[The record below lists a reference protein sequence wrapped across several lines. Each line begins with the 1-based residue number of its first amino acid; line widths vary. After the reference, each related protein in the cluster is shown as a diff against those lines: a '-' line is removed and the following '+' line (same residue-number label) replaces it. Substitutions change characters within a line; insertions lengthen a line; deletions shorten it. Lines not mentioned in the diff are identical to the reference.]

1 MTPADIV
8 MIHAVEQHKVDLWR
22 IRTTLLRSEQLTPQ
36 VKVILDD
43 ALKLAYDVLTD
54 ATNKTKYL

>member
-8 MIHAVEQHKVDLWR
+8 AIHEVEQHKVDLWR
-22 IRTTLLRSEQLTPQ
+22 VRTTLLRSDTLSPRI
-36 VKVILDD
+36 KVLLDD

-54 ATNKTKYL
+54 ATNQTKDL

>member
-8 MIHAVEQHKVDLWR
+8 MIHEVEQHKVDLWR
-22 IRTTLLRSEQLTPQ
+22 IRTTLLRSDQLTPQ

-54 ATNKTKYL
+54 ATNKTKDL

>member
-8 MIHAVEQHKVDLWR
+8 MTHEVERQKVDLWR
-22 IRTTLLRSEQLTPQ
+22 VRVALLRSDTLTPQ
-36 VKVILDD
+36 VRIILDD

-54 ATNKTKYL
+54 AVCKTKDL